1 MIYVVLLL
9 LLHSF
14 SVYTEEIHPDTKTK
28 LPFHL
33 DESRKI
39 DVEELKS
46 KREGSFI
53 TGLPSISSDPVTGI
67 WYGGSGYYIE
77 NGKKLNP
84 LFAYSPYVYRV
95 SVDYYQSSVGA
106 KYYGAGI
113 DLPFFRDTPYRI
125 NLYGF
130 YDRNLRGQYFGV
142 GESTLK
148 PLSYHP
154 RNDASQPLTTNAEFD
169 KREEALSYRRPT
181 RSTLGSD
188 YVTDQRYNEYDA
200 ENSGFTLNV
209 DRTFWGA
216 FRFALGAD
224 VSRMIV
230 RVYDGKIMK
239 AKDPYF
245 GETDFSSI
253 NVILPTPNAKTK
265 LTEDKEA
272 EKINGYTGGYTNYLK
287 TGIAYDSRDFE
298 PNPRKGI
305 FAEINFIKSSRAWG
319 SDFDFQRGFIHGKFF
334 YLVLP
339 KVFSEL
345 ILAGRVALTR
355 VTGTIPFYEYRH
367 IWSIDTPIYGL
378 GGGTT
383 LQGYKQDRFVGNVMG
398 FGNAEARYRFASFR
412 LGDEYFTFQIGPS
425 FALGRVWDS
434 IYSINLQGYKY
445 SHGILFRIIWNQST
459 VISLDYAVSREDK
472 QFFMNLNH
480 SF

>member
-1 MIYVVLLL
+1 VVYFVLLL
-9 LLHSF
+9 LLYVF
-14 SVYTEEIHPDTKTK
+14 STNAEEIHPDTKSR

-33 DESRKI
+33 DESRRI
-39 DVEELKS
+39 DAEELKS

-77 NGKKLNP
+77 NGKKTNP

-95 SVDYYQSSVGA
+95 SVDFYQSSVGA

-154 RNDASQPLTTNAEFD
+154 RNDPSQPLVTNAEFD
-169 KREEALSYRRPT
+169 KREEALSYRRPGRT
-181 RSTLGSD
+181 ARGSD

-230 RVYDGKIMK
+230 RAYDGKIMK
-239 AKDPYF
+239 AKDPYL
-245 GETDFSSI
+245 GETDFSFI

-265 LTEDKEA
+265 LTEDKDA

-287 TGIAYDSRDFE
+287 SGIAYDSRDFE

-319 SDFDFQRGFIHGKFF
+319 SDFDFQRGLIHGKFF

-339 KVFSEL
+339 KVFSEF

-383 LQGYKQDRFVGNVMG
+383 LQGYKQDRFVGNAMG
-398 FGNAEARYRFASFR
+398 FGNIEARYRFASLR

-434 IYSINLQGYKY
+434 IYSINTQGYKY
-445 SHGILFRIIWNQST
+445 SRGILFRIICNQST

>member
-1 MIYVVLLL
+1 MVYAVVLFLFCIL
-9 LLHSF
+9 S
-14 SVYTEEIHPDTKTK
+14 SYAEEIHPDTKKK

-39 DVEELKS
+39 EEEELKS

-67 WYGGSGYYIE
+67 WYG
-77 NGKKLNP
+77 
-84 LFAYSPYVYRV
+84 
-95 SVDYYQSSVGA
+95 
-106 KYYGAGI
+106 AGI
-113 DLPFFRDTPYRI
+113 DLPFFKDTPYRI

-154 RNDASQPLTTNAEFD
+154 RNDVSQPLITNAEFD
-169 KREEALSYRRPT
+169 KREEALSYRRPN
-181 RSTLGSD
+181 RSALGSD

-230 RVYDGKIMK
+230 RAYDGKITK

-245 GETDFSSI
+245 GETDFSFI

-272 EKINGYTGGYTNYLK
+272 EKINGYNGGYTNYLK

-319 SDFDFQRGFIHGKFF
+319 SDFDFQRGFVQGKFF
-334 YLVLP
+334 YLLLP
-339 KVFSEL
+339 KVFSEF
-345 ILAGRVALTR
+345 ILAGRVAFTR
-355 VTGTIPFYEYRH
+355 ITGTIPFY
-367 IWSIDTPIYGL
+367 L
-378 GGGTT
+378 
-383 LQGYKQDRFVGNVMG
+383 
-398 FGNAEARYRFASFR
+398 FG
-412 LGDEYFTFQIGPS
+412 
-425 FALGRVWDS
+425 
-434 IYSINLQGYKY
+434 INQL
-445 SHGILFRIIWNQST
+445 
-459 VISLDYAVSREDK
+459 
-472 QFFMNLNH
+472 
-480 SF
+480 